1 MSHRNAQ
8 LNIRSDYARERVR
21 ELVEKTGMTAT
32 ELVEEALRGYVPP
45 ASVKPVG
52 RLVERSGILVMADD
66 GRPRITHEQAEAAID
81 AARNRDIFDDD

>member
-52 RLVERSGILVMADD
+52 CLVERGGMLVMPNIY
-66 GRPRITHEQAEAAID
+66 GRTITHEEAEAAID